1 MKSFLE
7 KVAKNLVVSKII
19 YIFAI
24 ELETN
29 RNEIRYDKE

>member
-1 MKSFLE
+1 MKSFLK

-19 YIFAI
+19 YIFVI

-29 RNEIRYDKE
+29 RKEIRYDTE